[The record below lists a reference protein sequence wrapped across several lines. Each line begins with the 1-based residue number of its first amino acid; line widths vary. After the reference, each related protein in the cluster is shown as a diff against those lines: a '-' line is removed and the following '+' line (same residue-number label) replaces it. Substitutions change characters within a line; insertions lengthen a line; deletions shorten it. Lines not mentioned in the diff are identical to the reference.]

1 MVFFWSRT
9 PFCCVFFIH
18 MISSIQNWKL
28 SSLLVA
34 IKEHWWFCMTL
45 CHSKPYTI
53 THWVSE
59 CWKDGT
65 LIIQHSAWCH
75 SLAAL
80 YTSGN
85 TQNVKNRTA
94 AVCMI
99 RWTVSDSRSSSHWTV
114 SDSRTIRQRLVLGLS
129 QPPPLPPREPAR
141 VRATDVFVIHNNWTN
156 TDLQWCTALRRAAIP
171 STYNSGIVQL
181 LWIARPVSDGFT
193 EMARANMLVIN

>member
-1 MVFFWSRT
+1 MVFFRSHRY
-9 PFCCVFFIH
+9 CAVFSSYTLIN
-18 MISSIQNWKL
+18 SIQNWKL
-28 SSLLVA
+28 SFFLAA

-59 CWKDGT
+59 CRKDGT

-99 RWTVSDSRSSSHWTV
+99 RWTVSDSTSSSHWTI
-114 SDSRTIRQRLVLGLS
+114 SDSRISRQILVLGLS
-129 QPPPLPPREPAR
+129 QPPPPPPREPASPC
-141 VRATDVFVIHNNWTN
+141 AGH
-156 TDLQWCTALRRAAIP
+156 WCLCDT
-171 STYNSGIVQL
+171 Q
-181 LWIARPVSDGFT
+181 
-193 EMARANMLVIN
+193 